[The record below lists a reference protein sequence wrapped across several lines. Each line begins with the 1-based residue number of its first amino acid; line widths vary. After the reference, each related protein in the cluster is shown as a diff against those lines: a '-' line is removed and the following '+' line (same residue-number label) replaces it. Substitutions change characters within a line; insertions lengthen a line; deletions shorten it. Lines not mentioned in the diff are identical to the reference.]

1 MEDEIL
7 TESTEDAEDEV
18 TREIMIGNKFRLVAS
33 TLQWTVEYYHKHDKD
48 NKRAKTDGRWMLL
61 GYYPTLSWACQ
72 AILEHKLKDEYIGE
86 LNGIIAFIDAAKK
99 EIIAAVGD
107 R

>member
-7 TESTEDAEDEV
+7 TESTDPEDEV
-18 TREIMIGNKFRLVAS
+18 TREIMIGTKFKLVAS
-33 TLQWTVEYYHKHDKD
+33 TLQWTVEYYHKHDKE
-48 NKRAKTDGRWMLL
+48 NKRVKTDGHWMLL

-72 AILEHKLKDEYIGE
+72 AILEHKLKDEYIGD
-86 LNGIIAFIDAAKK
+86 LKGIIAFIDAAKK
-99 EIIAAVGD
+99 EIIEAVGD